1 MLYTPPT
8 GTAYR
13 LYNDLLRQT
22 HLLIAGATG
31 SGKSTVV
38 NGIITNALY
47 HTPNKVGFIL
57 IDPKRVELREY
68 ADLPHVLHY
77 TSSAEQVPATLHSV
91 LALVHTRLADMERKR
106 LRMYD
111 GSDIY
116 VIIDE
121 LMPIMVNP
129 TVKKAVLPVLQ
140 EVLAIAR
147 CARVHVIACTQSP
160 VVAVLPTVLKCNFS
174 SIIALRTVNAQDSRN
189 IIGRKACERFP
200 DPATEGKAYA
210 VYRHGCTED
219 LYSVP
224 RYTDDERQR
233 LIDYW
238 TAYRPRR
245 RA

>member
-8 GTAYR
+8 GSAYR

-38 NGIITNALY
+38 NGIITTALY
-47 HTPNKVGFIL
+47 HTPNKVGFVL

-77 TSSAEQVPATLHSV
+77 TNTTEEVPAALRGV
-91 LALVHTRLADMERKR
+91 LNLVRLRLADMEQKG
-106 LRMYD
+106 LRMYE

-129 TVKKAVLPVLQ
+129 TVQKATLPVLQ
-140 EVLAIAR
+140 EILAIAR
-147 CARVHVIACTQSP
+147 CSRVHIVACTQSP
-160 VVAVLPTVLKCNFS
+160 VVKVLPTVLKCNFS

-189 IIGRKACERFP
+189 IIGRKCCERFP
-200 DPATEGKAYA
+200 DPAAEGKAYA
-210 VYRHGCTED
+210 IYRHGCTED

-238 TAYRPRR
+238 TRQSA
-245 RA
+245 